1 MGPRLYRRSKENRD
15 QQIRCPKDKVL
26 SVQLSVRPSPGLS
39 KTHYVGKRV
48 NHRAVLPQ
56 IPTWMNQKGHQSG
69 ASFPAT
75 GPVYVTVAT
84 DTPCR
89 KGSQIRKL

>member
-1 MGPRLYRRSKENRD
+1 MKLVFK
-15 QQIRCPKDKVL
+15 
-26 SVQLSVRPSPGLS
+26 
-39 KTHYVGKRV
+39 KRV

-75 GPVYVTVAT
+75 GPVYVTFAT